1 MFKVEEVHW
10 KIVIF
15 SFEISQSRFYWTIGL
30 LLVDDGFTLA
40 VIELGCKPAPNKKGH
55 N

>member
-1 MFKVEEVHW
+1 MEEIYL
-10 KIVIF
+10 KIIIF
-15 SFEISQSRFYWTIGL
+15 FEISQSRCYWTIGL

-40 VIELGCKPAPNKKGH
+40 VIELGCKPAPNKNGH